1 MYLHYRIFAFVQGLF
16 HETGLGEINVR
27 RRDHMPYASTRRLY
41 NVFGRKIVRYMSYR
55 KAKKLYNEINR
66 EMSVFESRFLKNRLN
81 HA

>member
-1 MYLHYRIFAFVQGLF
+1 
-16 HETGLGEINVR
+16 
-27 RRDHMPYASTRRLY
+27 MPYVSTRRLY
-41 NVFGRKIVRYMSYR
+41 NVFGRKIARYMSYR